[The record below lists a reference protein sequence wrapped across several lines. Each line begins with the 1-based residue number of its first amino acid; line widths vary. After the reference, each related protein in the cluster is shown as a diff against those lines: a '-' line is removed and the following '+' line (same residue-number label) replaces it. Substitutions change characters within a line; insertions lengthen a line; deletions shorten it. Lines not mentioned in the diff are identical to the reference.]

1 MTSHRQAHDEPQ
13 AGFGVKRPPF
23 SGRAAVLGVSYR
35 DMTAADMPFLAL
47 LYRTTR
53 EAELAQTP
61 WSEGE
66 RRAFIDMQFRAQH
79 EHYQKHYPDA
89 LWLIVEQ
96 GGRAIGRLY
105 LERWESEHRIID
117 IALMPAVRGRGMG
130 GAILRDLL
138 EDAASEGK
146 SVGIHVEKF
155 NPAMSLYRRL
165 GFRTIED
172 KGVYDLLVWREEAAV
187 D

>member
-1 MTSHRQAHDEPQ
+1 MTSHPQTHDETRARP
-13 AGFGVKRPPF
+13 GVKRSP
-23 SGRAAVLGVSYR
+23 SSERAAAHGVSYR
-35 DMTAADMPFLAL
+35 DTTAADMPFLAL

-53 EAELAQTP
+53 EAELARTP

-66 RRAFIDMQFRAQH
+66 KQAFVDMQFRAQH

-96 GGRAIGRLY
+96 AGRPIGRLY
-105 LERWESEHRIID
+105 LERWEAEHRIID
-117 IALMPAVRGRGMG
+117 IALLPAIRGRGIG
-130 GAILRDLL
+130 EAILRDLL
-138 EDAASEGK
+138 DEATAEGK
-146 SVGIHVEKF
+146 AVGIHVEKL

-165 GFRTIED
+165 GFKTVED
-172 KGVYDLLVWREEAAV
+172 KGVYDLLVWREQAAV

>member
-1 MTSHRQAHDEPQ
+1 
-13 AGFGVKRPPF
+13 
-23 SGRAAVLGVSYR
+23 
-35 DMTAADMPFLAL
+35 MTAADMPFLAL

-61 WSEGE
+61 WSESE
-66 RRAFIDMQFRAQH
+66 KRAFIDMQFRAQH

-96 GGRAIGRLY
+96 AGRAVGRLY
-105 LERWESEHRIID
+105 LERWETEHRIID

-138 EDAASEGK
+138 EEAAAEGK
-146 SVGIHVEKF
+146 SVGIHVEKL

-165 GFRTIED
+165 GFRPVED
-172 KGVYDLLVWREEAAV
+172 KGVYNLLVRRGEATV